1 MAKSTF
7 FTGQPIFNQLLSLI
21 PRTIISTLVR
31 EHRADRYCKKFRTY
45 DHLVTMLYSAFHG
58 CTSLR
63 EVVTGMQAM
72 SSRLSH
78 LGVQFSPRRSTL
90 AEANERRTATLFED
104 LYHRLYKHY
113 YGSLPD
119 SLKGSKMLDRLF
131 MIDSTT
137 ITLFSTVMQGT
148 GDNPQ
153 NGKKKGGA
161 KAHLLVRAKDNLPCF
176 IRISAGKQSDNSL
189 LPFVNLPVGSI
200 IVMDKGYK
208 SYEQFSSWTE
218 HKITWVTRV
227 QAGAVYTITRLNELN
242 SYQQAQGVQQDAI
255 IALGSPKTAYRNP
268 IQVARLIS
276 FLDPHTQKQ
285 LYFLTNNLTL
295 AAGTIANLYKQ
306 RWQIELIFKRIK
318 QNFQLHSFLGD
329 NENAIRIQL
338 WCTFI
343 ADLLVKVIKDRV
355 DKKRKWSMANLSSLI
370 RLHMGT
376 YIGLV
381 RFLENPEKALL
392 SYQHPLQKTQLAM
405 FSHPTRGA

>member
-1 MAKSTF
+1 
-7 FTGQPIFNQLLSLI
+7 
-21 PRTIISTLVR
+21 
-31 EHRADRYCKKFRTY
+31 
-45 DHLVTMLYSAFHG
+45 
-58 CTSLR
+58 
-63 EVVTGMQAM
+63 
-72 SSRLSH
+72 
-78 LGVQFSPRRSTL
+78 
-90 AEANERRTATLFED
+90 
-104 LYHRLYKHY
+104 
-113 YGSLPD
+113 
-119 SLKGSKMLDRLF
+119 

-161 KAHLLVRAKDNLPCF
+161 KAHVLVRAKDNLPCF
-176 IRISAGKQSDNSL
+176 IRISASKQSDNSL
-189 LPFVNLPVGSI
+189 LPLVNLPVGSI
-200 IVMDKGYK
+200 IVMDRGYR
-208 SYEQFSSWTE
+208 SYKQFSSWTE
-218 HKITWVTRV
+218 QKITWVTRL
-227 QAGAVYTITRLNELN
+227 QTGTVYKITSLNELN

-255 IALGSPKTAYRNP
+255 IDLGSPKTAYLNP
-268 IQVARLIS
+268 IQKARLIT
-276 FLDPHTQKQ
+276 FVDPHTKKE
-285 LYFLTNNLTL
+285 LVFLTNNLTL
-295 AAGTIANLYKQ
+295 AAATIANLYKQ

-355 DKKRKWSMANLSSLI
+355 YKKRKWSMANLSSLI

-392 SYQHPLQKTQLAM
+392 SYQHPSQQTQLSM
-405 FSHPTRGA
+405 FANPIRGA

>member
-1 MAKSTF
+1 
-7 FTGQPIFNQLLSLI
+7 
-21 PRTIISTLVR
+21 
-31 EHRADRYCKKFRTY
+31 
-45 DHLVTMLYSAFHG
+45 MLYSAFHG

-78 LGVQFSPRRSTL
+78 LGLKFSPRRSTL
-90 AEANERRTATLFED
+90 AEANERRSATLFED

-119 SLKGSKMLDRLF
+119 SLKGSKMLERLF

-137 ITLFSTVMQGT
+137 ITLFSSVMLGT
-148 GDNPQ
+148 GDTPL
-153 NGKKKGGA
+153 NGKKKGGV
-161 KAHLLVRAKDNLPCF
+161 KAHVLVRAKDNVPSF
-176 IRISAGKQSDNSL
+176 IRVSASKQSDISL
-189 LPFVNLPVGSI
+189 LPFIKLPVGSI
-200 IVMDKGYK
+200 IVMDKGYR
-208 SYEQFSSWTE
+208 SYQQFLSWTQQ
-218 HKITWVTRV
+218 KITWVTRL
-227 QAGAVYTITRLNELN
+227 QARTVYKITGLNEIN
-242 SYQQAQGVQQDAI
+242 IYQQAQGVQQDAI
-255 IALGSPKTAYRNP
+255 IDLGSTRNAYRNP
-268 IQVARLIS
+268 IQKARLIT
-276 FLDPHTQKQ
+276 FCDPHTQKQ
-285 LYFLTNNLTL
+285 LYFLTNNFTFG
-295 AAGTIANLYKQ
+295 AATIANLYKQ

-343 ADLLVKVIKDRV
+343 ADLLVKIIKDRV

-381 RFLENPEKALL
+381 KFLENPEKALL
-392 SYQHPLQKTQLAM
+392 SYQHPIQQTQMSM
-405 FSHPTRGA
+405 FSYPVRGA